1 LDAAENPSRSSR
13 HALLIINPGARG
25 GGVDISQILALLQSS
40 GLSVEVHSCTPGQTA
55 ADAIRARTVVHA
67 RAVDGLDCVI
77 LGGGDGTLNAAAPA
91 ILEAGLPLGIL
102 PIGTANDLA
111 RTLGIPPDPFAAA
124 RIIAEGYSKS
134 IDLGEVNGHL
144 YFNVASLGFS
154 ADLARDLR
162 AEAKKKWG
170 KLGYAIAA
178 FWLLRSAK
186 PFSVWLDH
194 DGTVEHFKTLQVSVG
209 NGRYYGGGMVV
220 AASAQPDDGVLDVYS
235 LEVAH
240 WWRLLALLPWLRRGT
255 HGNWRDVRVF
265 QTTELVLR
273 TRRPKSIN
281 TDGEIKTQTPARFRL
296 LREAVRVYVP
306 VVPDQ

>member
-1 LDAAENPSRSSR
+1 
-13 HALLIINPGARG
+13 LLIINPGARG
-25 GGVDISQILALLQSS
+25 GGADISKIVALLQAA
-40 GLSVEVHSCTPGQTA
+40 GVMVEVHTCAPSQTA
-55 ADAIRARTVVHA
+55 ADAIRAA
-67 RAVDGLDCVI
+67 ALGGLDCVV
-77 LGGGDGTLNAAAPA
+77 LGGGDGTLNAAAAA
-91 ILEAGLPLGIL
+91 IRETGLPLGIL
-102 PIGTANDLA
+102 PMGTANDLA
-111 RTLGIPPDPFAAA
+111 RTLGIPPDPLAAA
-124 RIIAEGYSKS
+124 RIIAEGHIKS
-134 IDLGEVNGHL
+134 IDLGEVNGQL

-154 ADLARDLR
+154 ADLARDLG

-178 FWLLRSAK
+178 FRLLSSAK

-209 NGRYYGGGMVV
+209 NGRFYGGGMTV
-220 AASAQPDDGVLDVYS
+220 AAAAQPDDGALDVYS

-255 HGNWRDVRVF
+255 QGNWRDVRAF

-281 TDGEIKTQTPARFRL
+281 TDGEIKTRTPARFRL
-296 LREAVRVYVP
+296 LRSAVRVYVP
-306 VVPDQ
+306 AAPDG